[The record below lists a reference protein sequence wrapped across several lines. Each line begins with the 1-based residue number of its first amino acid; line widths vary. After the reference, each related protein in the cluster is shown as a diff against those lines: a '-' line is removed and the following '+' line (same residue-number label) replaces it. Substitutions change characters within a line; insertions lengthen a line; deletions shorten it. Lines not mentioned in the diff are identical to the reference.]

1 MEVFKEDPGIQKCRT
16 VLCYWAHSHISIFS
30 SGTKSK
36 RKQPTALYQ
45 KRMINGR
52 GGGIIKQNT
61 GPLFFHERGGKSKS
75 YITNKFKMKSLWEI

>member
-52 GGGIIKQNT
+52 GVGR
-61 GPLFFHERGGKSKS
+61 LL
-75 YITNKFKMKSLWEI
+75 NKTLAHYSFMREGEKASPI